1 MNIYQ
6 LRSQNHNIKAFLSQ
20 KSQHV
25 PTFTAHIINSI
36 HIGWRVHNLKSRS
49 LGWPPRPKRVGQI
62 LRSSL
67 RIYPLIK
74 MMWIQRKY
82 ICFQFL
88 ILLVTHRPPISQPM
102 TFLILRPGLLVQ
114 GLAVAPVL
122 IINLTHFGWRVF
134 DLKGRSVGWPGWLG
148 QIWILNIQTYSL
160 INWLKFN
167 TYLTT
172 HEYEGLSLPDIDS
185 GAFWKRYFLIQVL
198 LFWTLGLRQNKALT
212 SLLRW
217 ESWWGGGRRSALWRR
232 SRW

>member
-1 MNIYQ
+1 MKEITVVFNFG
-6 LRSQNHNIKAFLSQ
+6 SF
-20 KSQHV
+20 
-25 PTFTAHIINSI
+25 
-36 HIGWRVHNLKSRS
+36 
-49 LGWPPRPKRVGQI
+49 
-62 LRSSL
+62 
-67 RIYPLIK
+67 
-74 MMWIQRKY
+74 
-82 ICFQFL
+82 
-88 ILLVTHRPPISQPM
+88 LVTHRPPISQPM

-114 GLAVAPVL
+114 GLAVAPGL

-217 ESWWGGGRRSALWRR
+217 ESWWGGGRRPAWWRR
-232 SRW
+232 SHWWLWLLFSGENPGEEGVGDQLDENDHDDSFEGGGGVRRHLHREEVTPPWMFQWWVEGPT

>member
-25 PTFTAHIINSI
+25 PTFTVHIINSI

-88 ILLVTHRPPISQPM
+88 IFSCHTPAPDVTNDD
-102 TFLILRPGLLVQ
+102 FLILRSGLLVQ
-114 GLAVAPVL
+114 GLVMAPVP

-134 DLKGRSVGWPGWLG
+134 DLKGRCVGWPGRLG
-148 QIWILNIQTYSL
+148 QIWILNIKKN
-160 INWLKFN
+160 I
-167 TYLTT
+167 
-172 HEYEGLSLPDIDS
+172 
-185 GAFWKRYFLIQVL
+185 
-198 LFWTLGLRQNKALT
+198 
-212 SLLRW
+212 RW
-217 ESWWGGGRRSALWRR
+217 
-232 SRW
+232 